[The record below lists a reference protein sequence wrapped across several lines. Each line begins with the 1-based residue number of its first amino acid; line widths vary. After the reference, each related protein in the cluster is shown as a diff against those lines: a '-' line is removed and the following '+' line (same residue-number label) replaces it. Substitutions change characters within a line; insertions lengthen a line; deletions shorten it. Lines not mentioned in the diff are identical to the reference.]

1 LLAAGGLY
9 SRLAR
14 LQFET
19 GAAALRDEARAAE

>member
-1 LLAAGGLY
+1 MAANGLY

-19 GAAALRDEARAAE
+19 GAAALTAATEAAL

>member
-1 LLAAGGLY
+1 MTANGLY

-19 GAAALRDEARAAE
+19 GAAVLTAEAEATR